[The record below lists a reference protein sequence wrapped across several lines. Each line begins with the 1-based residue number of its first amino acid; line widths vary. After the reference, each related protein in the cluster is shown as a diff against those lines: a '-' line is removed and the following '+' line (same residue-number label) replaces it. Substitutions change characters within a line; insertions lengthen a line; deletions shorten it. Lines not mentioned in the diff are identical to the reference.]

1 MGEDIVSMKA
11 KISFNFGTGKYDV
24 IVKDEHGDSAVIAS
38 YESHADALAK
48 KREADGQEAELV
60 G

>member
-1 MGEDIVSMKA
+1 MKA

-24 IVKDEHGDSAVIAS
+24 IVTDEHGEGAVVGSFA
-38 YESHADALAK
+38 SHADALAA